1 MRQSTLYYLDGDIK
15 KFGEQRL
22 WGAVGW
28 GFMSIVAGSITDWYS
43 DGQEHK
49 NRLPCYLLSM
59 TALLLDFTV
68 SRKIKVRTIRVTTM

>member
-1 MRQSTLYYLDGDIK
+1 MLIGCVDGDAK

-28 GFMSIVAGSITDWYS
+28 GVMSIVAGSVIDWYS

-49 NRLPCYLLSM
+49 NRLPGYLLSM

-68 SRKIKVRTIRVTTM
+68 SLKLKVFYC